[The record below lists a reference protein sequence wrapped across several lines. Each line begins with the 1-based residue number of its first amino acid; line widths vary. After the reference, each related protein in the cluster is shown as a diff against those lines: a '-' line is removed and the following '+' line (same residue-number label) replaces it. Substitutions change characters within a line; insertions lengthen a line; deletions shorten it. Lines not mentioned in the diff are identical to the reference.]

1 MEKTLTGFELRQE
14 IRRMQAVAQRH
25 GGYAVACTHEG
36 RVTDARMWA
45 KTAAH
50 KAFYLRKLEA
60 AKG

>member
-1 MEKTLTGFELRQE
+1 
-14 IRRMQAVAQRH
+14 MQAVAQRH